1 MKIKV
6 VKENIDIYSIDS
18 LKFCKKNLLLTR
30 VASFMQS
37 ISSINLSPAETQ
49 WATSS
54 HQNRLHGYIWMK
66 IIGKYLYLF
75 IHLNIERYWKMY
87 LVSKVVPFVGDL
99 EGADQTKG
107 LHSKQTQTHLIID
120 FVTNQQKP
128 NTKNNRM
135 RK

>member
-1 MKIKV
+1 
-6 VKENIDIYSIDS
+6 
-18 LKFCKKNLLLTR
+18 
-30 VASFMQS
+30 
-37 ISSINLSPAETQ
+37 
-49 WATSS
+49 
-54 HQNRLHGYIWMK
+54 MK

-135 RK
+135 RYNKNKKSSFTHELFSFHPL